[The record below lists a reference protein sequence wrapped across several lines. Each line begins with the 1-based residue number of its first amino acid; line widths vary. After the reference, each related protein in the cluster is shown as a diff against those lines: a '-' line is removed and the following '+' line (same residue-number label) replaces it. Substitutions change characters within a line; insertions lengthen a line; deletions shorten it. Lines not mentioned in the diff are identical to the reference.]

1 MMDQAL
7 LVSKT
12 ATRQVDAKE
21 FSKAYRNLYADFD
34 LLCPVCR
41 QAVYFAEGR
50 VQNPHFRHDRDNSRA
65 RQCELYAANYGRQT
79 PIEQMPIPLL
89 LKRVGS
95 DTYRVFASLRPLE
108 KRQLQ
113 QFSRVNAMLV
123 VGTRRYA
130 ISRER
135 FSAGRVCI
143 LEMGVESLGD
153 FGKVEIQ
160 GAPTGLDSYWGKAS
174 KPKDSAVFT
183 CDNED
188 TKGRLLRSGDFVF
201 RGMFYLIVSDVNSI
215 RIIQE
220 RLRGTKVIG
229 RIDGSEALIVLKTQF
244 ASQGMQPDV
253 WTTAW
258 LKEHDL
264 AIGSLPETPEVLW
277 PPSASSRGVS
287 ELLFSRGDAFIIKR
301 TFIGSGGR
309 QTDAVQVVRPDRKWR
324 EAPNAVDLSLTPDGL
339 FAYGEVSSSGYSLIC
354 PNRGITLDALVCMRH
369 PIYAMYDPPDNAAI
383 EPLRKSLDTSGDV
396 ALVPICTCRVLELDV
411 GGKLLTKG
419 NIPVEGITCP
429 STRHLL
435 MATTRLHSY
444 KGIDRILLL
453 QIPSTSRMP
462 GRGQVAAC
470 VWQDEREEVRMP
482 RSVGI
487 ARAVARQQPDPREIL
502 MRLRRV
508 DEWRPNI
515 EKSRR

>member
-1 MMDQAL
+1 MDQAL

-21 FSKAYRNLYADFD
+21 FSKACRNLYADFD

-50 VQNPHFRHDRDNSRA
+50 VQSPHFRHDRDNSRA

-153 FGKVEIQ
+153 FGKLEIQ

-287 ELLFSRGDAFIIKR
+287 ELLFSRGDAFI
-301 TFIGSGGR
+301 
-309 QTDAVQVVRPDRKWR
+309 
-324 EAPNAVDLSLTPDGL
+324 L
-339 FAYGEVSSSGYSLIC
+339 
-354 PNRGITLDALVCMRH
+354 
-369 PIYAMYDPPDNAAI
+369 
-383 EPLRKSLDTSGDV
+383 
-396 ALVPICTCRVLELDV
+396 
-411 GGKLLTKG
+411 
-419 NIPVEGITCP
+419 
-429 STRHLL
+429 
-435 MATTRLHSY
+435 
-444 KGIDRILLL
+444 
-453 QIPSTSRMP
+453 
-462 GRGQVAAC
+462 
-470 VWQDEREEVRMP
+470 
-482 RSVGI
+482 
-487 ARAVARQQPDPREIL
+487 
-502 MRLRRV
+502 
-508 DEWRPNI
+508 
-515 EKSRR
+515 